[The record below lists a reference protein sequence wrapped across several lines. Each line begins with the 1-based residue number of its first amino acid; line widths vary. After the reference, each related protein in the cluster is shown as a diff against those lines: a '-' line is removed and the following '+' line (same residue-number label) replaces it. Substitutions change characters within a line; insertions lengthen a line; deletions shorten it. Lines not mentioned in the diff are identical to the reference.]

1 MSCQLLILDLHGK
14 RYNLD
19 IDENNTVRDV
29 KIKIRD
35 LDGPHPN
42 SQKIIYRG
50 KELNDNENIT
60 YYINYE
66 FENSKIKHMI
76 LDKTQ
81 TTNFKVQLEDGQILD
96 INYNIKKEGNTIL
109 DFKVHLLRILH
120 IITSNMILTINGTL
134 LENNQKITFL
144 DITDNFIDL
153 QIIK

>member
-1 MSCQLLILDLHGK
+1 MSGQLLILDLHGK

-81 TTNFKVQLEDGQILD
+81 TTNFKVRLEDGQILD

-109 DFKVHLLRILH
+109 DFKVHLLRILY